1 MQADTVPGG
10 DEPWH
15 GWTRMNKLGGAPCL
29 AHAAEA
35 DAIAEGRSQSVEDD
49 AEQVVWKFGPWTVVP
64 PRLFL
69 GRWHD
74 MSTAGIMRLP
84 RRETKRDKG
93 TQLKSI
99 K

>member
-1 MQADTVPGG
+1 MS
-10 DEPWH
+10 
-15 GWTRMNKLGGAPCL
+15 KLGGAPCL

-35 DAIAEGRSQSVEDD
+35 DAVAEGRSEPVQDD
-49 AEQVVWKFGPWTVVP
+49 AEQVVRKFGPWTAVP
-64 PRLFL
+64 PRSFL

-74 MSTAGIMRLP
+74 MSTGRDY
-84 RRETKRDKG
+84 RRHARRQIERDLGKQLNSATDSKRSCKA